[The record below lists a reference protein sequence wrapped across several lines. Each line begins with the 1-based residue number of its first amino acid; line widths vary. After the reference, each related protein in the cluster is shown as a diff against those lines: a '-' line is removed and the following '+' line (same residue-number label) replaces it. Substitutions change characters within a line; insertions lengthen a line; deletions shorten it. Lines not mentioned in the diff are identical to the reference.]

1 MSMICGNCFGEALN
15 DWGQCT
21 VCGFDGA
28 GNREKYPLALA
39 PGSIL
44 NGRYII
50 GRVLGQ
56 GGFGITYTA
65 RDHQTGEIVAIK
77 EFFPD
82 SMVTRSNHTTVTP
95 YTGERGENFAYGKDT
110 FLLEAKTMA
119 EFIGCPNIVRVYS
132 YFEENGTG
140 YFVMEYVDGQSFQSY
155 LKAHYGRIP
164 WEDAMRVIL
173 PVMDALSLVHEKG
186 IIHRDIAPD
195 NICIAKD
202 GTVKL
207 LDFGAARYSLG
218 NVSQSLDV
226 VLRHGF
232 APREQY
238 KRRGRQGPYTD
249 VYALGATLYYALTGV
264 RPDDALERQDEDN
277 MPLPSSLGANVTE
290 AQEEVILK
298 AMAVD
303 PEDRYQSM
311 AEFKSDV
318 LLSQEQSIREKLR
331 QEEETRRIE
340 ELRKEA
346 ETAEQRRQEQARK
359 AEEQR
364 KKEAQ
369 ERARIA
375 EEKAEKEKKR
385 REEQKQKSEKKK
397 AARQAFWK
405 QNKKKITKG
414 AVVAAIIAILCVSI
428 TEGRKILRYND
439 AVELKENGEYGAAI
453 LAFSEMGD
461 YRDALFEVV
470 ECGYLQGKKLMDAGD
485 LETAKG
491 FFSQIPEYQDAGAM
505 ISECDYRIAMDV
517 LEKGGYEE
525 AYAIF
530 DSLKEYKDS
539 TDMRWEC
546 MYRMGKDFYDAGNY
560 ASAQDALMVL
570 GEYKDAQA
578 MLNSSRYEIGKAAFD
593 AKDYAAAYDAINLI
607 NDDTMDLSGMR
618 KECAYYLTKEGY
630 EEGRIVDAFWWVQEL
645 EAQGGAPEGMDDTL
659 VKKVKLSYAE
669 SLIDSKK
676 ENSIRE
682 AISLLNT
689 MGSSKDVKNMIAT
702 GEKQLK
708 QNEYDAAAALL
719 KAGKYEDA
727 VDAFAEL
734 KDFSDG
740 KQQWL
745 EAMYQYVQSEK
756 EYYDRDSQF
765 GGLKQLLGGEDDK
778 ITFYTYAEALSKNK
792 FKDSQAYYKELIAWH
807 VTITM
812 NNKTGNDEKTAMDT
826 ISKYDNMCAHV
837 ELSGG
842 PLNGKTTLKYVFIM
856 PSGNKV
862 SGKFDRDWE
871 EGWYGTC
878 WCYYNTPSQAPG
890 GTCTVKIY
898 DGNGN
903 LIGTDSIRVTG

>member
-1 MSMICGNCFGEALN
+1 MSNLCGNCFCESLSESGI
-15 DWGQCT
+15 CT
-21 VCGFDGA
+21 RCGFQSWE
-28 GNREKYPLALA
+28 NREKYPLALA

-311 AEFKSDV
+311 AEFKSA
-318 LLSQEQSIREKLR
+318 LLSSAYV
-331 QEEETRRIE
+331 
-340 ELRKEA
+340 RKEA
-346 ETAEQRRQEQARK
+346 PKKKDSPKPHPPKPEQKETTTRK
-359 AEEQR
+359 S
-364 KKEAQ
+364 
-369 ERARIA
+369 
-375 EEKAEKEKKR
+375 EEKAKEAKPKKPLTRWITPAIAAFLLVMGIFTELTESDEKKTE
-385 REEQKQKSEKKK
+385 REEASVKS
-397 AARQAFWK
+397 
-405 QNKKKITKG
+405 
-414 AVVAAIIAILCVSI
+414 AVVQQTESIDTQIAEPEEARFVMASFPEEPDVAYSERGNTSFWGQQRYVRNDVLTIHFQNSMEGMPADAWDVSANFDKSVMAWMQDGNLTVAANGNIALPTDSSHLFFHFEEMTELDFGGCVSTDQVVLMENMFEGCRAL
-428 TEGRKILRYND
+428 TELDVSFFDTSN
-439 AVELKENGEYGAAI
+439 VTST
-453 LAFSEMGD
+453 SEMFYGCHNLK
-461 YRDALFEVV
+461 ALDVSGFDTSNMVNIRYMFYS
-470 ECGYLQGKKLMDAGD
+470 CGSLTYLDVSGFDTSSVTNMSHLFGSCGKLARVDVS
-485 LETAKG
+485 G
-491 FFSQIPEYQDAGAM
+491 FDTSLVTDMSGMFWS
-505 ISECDYRIAMDV
+505 CR
-517 LEKGGYEE
+517 
-525 AYAIF
+525 
-530 DSLKEYKDS
+530 SLKEVDVSGFDTSKVTNMNRMFISCKGLLSLDVS
-539 TDMRWEC
+539 NFVTDQVTDMGHMFDSC
-546 MYRMGKDFYDAGNY
+546 AGLTY
-560 ASAQDALMVL
+560 L
-570 GEYKDAQA
+570 
-578 MLNSSRYEIGKAAFD
+578 
-593 AKDYAAAYDAINLI
+593 
-607 NDDTMDLSGMR
+607 DLSGFNTSNVKDMR
-618 KECAYYLTKEGY
+618 NMFEECSSLVELNLSSFCADNAKYT
-630 EEGRIVDAFWWVQEL
+630 EE
-645 EAQGGAPEGMDDTL
+645 M
-659 VKKVKLSYAE
+659 
-669 SLIDSKK
+669 
-676 ENSIRE
+676 
-682 AISLLNT
+682 
-689 MGSSKDVKNMIAT
+689 
-702 GEKQLK
+702 
-708 QNEYDAAAALL
+708 
-719 KAGKYEDA
+719 
-727 VDAFAEL
+727 
-734 KDFSDG
+734 
-740 KQQWL
+740 
-745 EAMYQYVQSEK
+745 
-756 EYYDRDSQF
+756 
-765 GGLKQLLGGEDDK
+765 
-778 ITFYTYAEALSKNK
+778 
-792 FKDSQAYYKELIAWH
+792 FKDCS
-807 VTITM
+807 
-812 NNKTGNDEKTAMDT
+812 
-826 ISKYDNMCAHV
+826 S
-837 ELSGG
+837 
-842 PLNGKTTLKYVFIM
+842 LKM
-856 PSGNKV
+856 LRCSDKV
-862 SGKFDRDWE
+862 IQSRYTKR
-871 EGWYGTC
+871 
-878 WCYYNTPSQAPG
+878 
-890 GTCTVKIY
+890 
-898 DGNGN
+898 
-903 LIGTDSIRVTG
+903 